1 MKNASF
7 LILISFSALLVLS
20 CDMPGSDE
28 RSAILEPLQPIFT
41 TGTPTQ
47 AIGGNS
53 EQMLAQTFT
62 VQRDGYL
69 TGIYLPLGCS
79 DGVLDIEIRNVDENL
94 PGTVVLAE
102 NSYEADE
109 IRSEVTVLELFRFPE
124 VSVEAGQKL
133 SFVLKNDNGS
143 CGMSR
148 APEGDTYTGGEA
160 YYDARPNAPGW
171 RPLTIGTGIH
181 DLVFLMVME
190 LE

>member
-1 MKNASF
+1 MKNASI

-28 RSAILEPLQPIFT
+28 RSTILEPLQPIFT

-79 DGVLDIEIRNVDENL
+79 DGVLDIEIRNVEDNL
-94 PGTVVLAE
+94 PGTVVLSE
-102 NSYEADE
+102 SSYTADE
-109 IRSEVTVLELFRFPE
+109 IRSDVTVFELFRCPE
-124 VSVEAGQKL
+124 LSVEAGLKL
-133 SFVLKNDNGS
+133 SFV
-143 CGMSR
+143 
-148 APEGDTYTGGEA
+148 
-160 YYDARPNAPGW
+160 
-171 RPLTIGTGIH
+171 
-181 DLVFLMVME
+181 
-190 LE
+190 